1 MESKIRGASGGS
13 TGQITWDFGDM
24 VHLLEKDVTHVCF
37 KYFKGSSSEAVP
49 VATSPIVAIKK
60 VTDSGQVRLRLGL
73 DVTESLKLHQLPP
86 SPQLRM
92 SFSFSIQFPT

>member
-1 MESKIRGASGGS
+1 MESKIRGASGGP

-37 KYFKGSSSEAVP
+37 KYFTGSSNDA

-60 VTDSGQVRLRLGL
+60 VTDPGQVRLRTRSRFLY
-73 DVTESLKLHQLPP
+73 
-86 SPQLRM
+86 
-92 SFSFSIQFPT
+92 SFFKF